1 MALSKIGE
9 LIVKYEEGNLNG
21 EEIINLFQL
30 IYDTKAYTWLQ
41 GCYGRTLLDL
51 INADLIKLKRVKQ
64 WLLQKLKETNL
75 NYLFKN

>member
-1 MALSKIGE
+1 MALSKMGE
-9 LIVKYEEGNLNG
+9 LIVKYEEGNLDE

-41 GCYGRTLLDL
+41 GCYGRTLQDL